1 MVRLKHRYLLVEL
14 LYPSPATSPSK
25 SAQSLPDVVQFHQ
38 PSPDKLTAG
47 LLIKSIRDGI
57 VELFGDYGAGM
68 TGGTLQVKY
77 FSPATST
84 AIIRV
89 SRDHYRLV
97 WAALS
102 FITRLPHPINQDCVV
117 QVVRVSGTIR
127 KAEEEAIRRAKQAI
141 LHARRAAGDAS
152 ADVLL
157 DKRAGGMFDYSKL
170 HEDTPMKGIV
180 DDEDDGESDA

>member
-1 MVRLKHRYLLVEL
+1 MVRLKHRYLLVNF
-14 LYPSPATSPSK
+14 LYPSPATSSSK
-25 SAQSLPDVVQFHQ
+25 PAKAVPDVVQFHQ
-38 PSPDKLTAG
+38 PSSDKLTAG
-47 LLIKSIRDGI
+47 LLIKIIRDGI
-57 VELFGDYGAGM
+57 AELFGDYGAGV
-68 TGGTLQVKY
+68 TSGTLQVKY

-102 FITRLPHPINQDCVV
+102 FITRLPHPVNQDCVV

-127 KAEEEAIRRAKQAI
+127 KAEEEAIKRAKQGI
-141 LHARRAAGDAS
+141 LHARRDAS

-157 DKRAGGMFDYSKL
+157 DQRGAAMSDASKV
-170 HEDTPMKGIV
+170 HEDVPMRGVV
-180 DDEDDGESDA
+180 DDEDDDSSDA